1 MYDDGW
7 DSTMT
12 KNKKVSVFIF
22 FLVLAMVFAGCVE
35 ESLEDGEQLSSELR
49 ILNWEDYLYPTIVE
63 DFQSRYNV
71 TLIIFT
77 FDEEAYMISELETNP
92 GGYDIVIAS
101 DTVVREM
108 IAAKALAQI
117 NTDSLQNLDNID
129 TVFLDKS
136 FDPGNHYSIPYLWG
150 TTGIAYNTSALSN
163 DIDSWDALF
172 NTSYSGRI
180 ALLDNPMEVI
190 GSSLKYLGYG
200 INPTSVSE
208 LYEAEEIL
216 HVQKDIIS
224 GYFGSREIVDGLING
239 SFHIAQCYSGDALFA
254 AERNEDIT
262 YIIPEEGS
270 SIWIDNMVIPVDS
283 PNKYTAEIFIDFI
296 LDPLV
301 SSAITNYQWYANP
314 NHAAIP
320 YIDEEILEE
329 AGIYPPDD
337 VLKNCEFFSSLDSVL
352 IREMNRIWSDLKS

>member
-7 DSTMT
+7 DLTMT
-12 KNKKVSVFIF
+12 TNKKMSVFIL
-22 FLVLAMVFAGCVE
+22 FLVFVIISAGCVE
-35 ESLEDGEQLSSELR
+35 EQLVDDEQLCSELR

-63 DFQSRYNV
+63 DFKNRYNV
-71 TLIIFT
+71 TIIINS

-101 DTVVREM
+101 DTVVREL

-117 NTDSLQNLDNID
+117 NKDTLQNLDNID

-150 TTGIAYNTSALSN
+150 TTGIAYNTSALPD
-163 DIDSWDALF
+163 DIDSWGALF
-172 NTSYSGRI
+172 NISYIGRI
-180 ALLDNPMEVI
+180 ALLDNPSEVI
-190 GSSLKYLGYG
+190 ALALKYLGYG
-200 INPTSVSE
+200 VNPTSVSE
-208 LYEAEEIL
+208 LFETEEIL

-224 GYFGSREIVDGLING
+224 GYFGSREIVDGLISG

-262 YIIPEEGS
+262 YIIPKEGS
-270 SIWIDNMVIPVDS
+270 AIWIDNMVIPVDS
-283 PNKYTAEIFIDFI
+283 PNKYTAEVFIDFI
-296 LDPLV
+296 LEPMV

-314 NHAAIP
+314 NQAALP
-320 YIDEEILEE
+320 FIDEEILEDD
-329 AGIYPPDD
+329 GIYPPDD
-337 VLKNCEFFSSLDSVL
+337 VLKNCEFFTSIDSLL
-352 IREMNRIWSDLKS
+352 IREMNRIWSELKS

>member
-1 MYDDGW
+1 MIL
-7 DSTMT
+7 
-12 KNKKVSVFIF
+12 NKKVSAFIL
-22 FLVLAMVFAGCVE
+22 FLIIAILFSGCVE
-35 ESLEDGEQLSSELR
+35 ESEEDEERLSSELR

-63 DFQSRYNV
+63 DFQRRYNV
-71 TLIIFT
+71 TLTIYT
-77 FDEEAYMISELETNP
+77 FDEEAYMISQLETNP
-92 GGYDIVIAS
+92 GDYDVVIAS
-101 DTVVREM
+101 DTIVREL

-117 NTDSLQNLDNID
+117 NKETLQNLDNID

-150 TTGIAYNTSALSN
+150 TTGIAYNSSALSN

-172 NTSYSGRI
+172 NLSYTGRI
-180 ALLDNPMEVI
+180 ALLDNPLEVI

-200 INPTSVSE
+200 INPTAVSE
-208 LYEAEEIL
+208 LFEAEEIL
-216 HVQKDIIS
+216 LAQKDIIT
-224 GYFGSREIVDGLING
+224 GYYGSRDIVDGLING
-239 SFHIAQCYSGDALFA
+239 SFQIAQCYSGDALFA
-254 AERNEDIT
+254 AERNEDII
-262 YIIPEEGS
+262 YIIPKEGS

-283 PNKYTAEIFIDFI
+283 PNKYTAELFIDFI

-320 YIDEEILEE
+320 FIDDEILEE

-337 VLKNCEFFSSLDSVL
+337 VLKNCEFFSSIDSYL